1 VSSGR
6 PQISDRVGS
15 PRNFRPSLAARAIFV
30 LACGVALAIPIARA
44 DAETI
49 NGLEGKIA
57 DARDEAESLN
67 DQIEDDV
74 VALAQAKNEADRAAG
89 EESELSQ
96 VLAEGQDRSAAL
108 ARKLEAAQA
117 ELAATQERLERAQ
130 AILATRLVDI
140 YKSSGMNGIDV
151 LLDSDGFE
159 DLATRAEL
167 LGRIQDAD
175 RALAERVRSL
185 KADVEEQVD
194 QVGQAKERSDELNAE
209 VSAARDEIAAA
220 REAAEAR
227 AAQLA
232 DARAAQAASVEEL
245 QSQMSGWTKQV
256 EKLEQVPEEEAAEE
270 VGNWN
275 SFGTWA
281 IPEAIVMCESGG
293 NFQALNSSSGAG
305 GAYQI
310 LPSTWRLY
318 GGKGLP
324 HQAPPAE
331 QHRIAAMIWADS
343 GPAAWVCAG

>member
-1 VSSGR
+1 VFSGR
-6 PQISDRVGS
+6 PQTSDRIGS
-15 PRNFRPSLAARAIFV
+15 SRSSRPSLAARALFV
-30 LACGVALAIPIARA
+30 LACGVALVIPIARA

-49 NGLEGKIA
+49 DGLQGRIA
-57 DARDEAESLN
+57 DARNEAESLN
-67 DQIEDDV
+67 DQIEADV

-89 EESELSQ
+89 EESELSR
-96 VLAEGQDRSAAL
+96 VLTEGQERSAAL
-108 ARKLEAAQA
+108 ARKLEAAEA

-130 AILATRLVDI
+130 AILAQRLVDI

-151 LLDSDGFE
+151 LLDSEGFE

-185 KADVEEQVD
+185 KADVEHQVER
-194 QVGQAKERSDELNAE
+194 VGRAKERSDQLNAE

-220 REAAEAR
+220 REGAEAR
-227 AAQLA
+227 AAELA

-245 QSQMSGWTKQV
+245 HGQVSDWTEQV
-256 EKLEQVPEEEAAEE
+256 KKLEQVPEEEAAEE
-270 VGNWN
+270 VGSWN
-275 SFGTWA
+275 SFGPWA

-293 NFQALNSSSGAG
+293 NFQALNPSSGAG

-310 LPSTWRLY
+310 LPSTWKLY
-318 GGKGLP
+318 GGAGLP
-324 HQAPPAE
+324 HEAPPAE